1 MMPKQLWMVGLGLW
15 MLLMGSHEGFAQK
28 KKKAEEKT
36 AEQITEAEFLF
47 TEGMKFFI
55 TEEYGKSL
63 PLFQK
68 ALDILPDNAGVQY
81 ATAQAYDRLNQQ
93 DKAVPF
99 AEKALQSDPSN
110 KFYALSLADLYVKLK
125 SYEAAEKIYKV
136 LIEKDPMSSD
146 YGVELAA
153 IYLFQNKYDDALKAY
168 DKVERNLGV
177 TEEITRQKQII
188 YLRQNKVAEAIKE
201 GQKLVAAEPENSD
214 YQIELVQLMM
224 TNDRADDA
232 QPYLERILK
241 TNPDDAQAHV
251 LLAEIYRK
259 KGDLAN
265 CNRQL
270 DLAFGNANLDGLT
283 KARILASYVGMLN
296 DDASRENAFRL
307 AEGLVKMHPQEAKAY
322 LIYAD
327 LLMQRNEKLKA
338 RDAYVK
344 SARLDRTEFEVWARI
359 IQLDGDLQQIDSL
372 LEHSEEAAEL
382 FPNQPMVW
390 YSNGSAHLIKRN
402 YDKAI
407 ESLEEARRL
416 NSTKEMETVIYGQ
429 LGDAYNGIGK
439 HAKSD
444 DAYEAALKTDPNNDH
459 VLNNYSY
466 FLSLRKEKL
475 PLALEMGAKLVELHP
490 DNSTYLDTYAWVL
503 YVNKEY
509 QKARTYL
516 EKAVANN
523 TTNSAVIV
531 EHYGDVLYQLG
542 EREKAL
548 EQWKKAKQ
556 MGVVNPLLDKKIA
569 TGQLY
574 E

>member
-1 MMPKQLWMVGLGLW
+1 MQKHLWILLLGVLV
-15 MLLMGSHEGFAQK
+15 MSGSMTGYAQK
-28 KKKAEEKT
+28 KKKGEEKT
-36 AEQITEAEFLF
+36 AEQLTEAEFLF
-47 TEGMKFFI
+47 TEAMKFFI
-55 TEEYGKSL
+55 TEEYEKSL

-68 ALDILPDNAGVQY
+68 ALDIVPDNAGAQY
-81 ATAQAYDRLNQQ
+81 AMSQAYDKLDQF
-93 DKAVPF
+93 DKALVL
-99 AEKALQSDPSN
+99 AEKAFASEPN
-110 KFYALSLADLYVKLK
+110 NRYYALHLADLHVKLK
-125 SYEAAEKIYKV
+125 TYEAAEKIYKA
-136 LIEKDPMSSD
+136 LIDKEPLNSD
-146 YGVELAA
+146 YGIELAA
-153 IYLFQNKYDDALKAY
+153 IYLFQNKYDEALKAY
-168 DKVERNLGV
+168 DKVERSMGV

-188 YLRQNKVAEAIKE
+188 YLRQNKINEAIKE
-201 GQKLVAAEPENSD
+201 GQRLVASEPDNAD
-214 YQIELVQLMM
+214 FQIELVQLMM
-224 TNDRADDA
+224 TNDRTDDA
-232 QPYLERILK
+232 LPFLEKIIK
-241 TNPDDAQAHV
+241 NDPDDAQAHV
-251 LLAEIYRK
+251 LLAEVYRK

-270 DLAFGNANLDGLT
+270 DLAFNNANLDGLT
-283 KARILASYVGMLN
+283 KARILASYVGMLS
-296 DDASRENAFRL
+296 DEASRENAFRL
-307 AEGLVKMHPQEAKAY
+307 AQGLVKMHPQEAKAH

-327 LLMQRNEKLKA
+327 LLMQRNQKAQA
-338 RDAYVK
+338 RDAYVR
-344 SARLDRTEFEVWARI
+344 SARLDRSEFEVWARV

-372 LEHSEEAAEL
+372 LVHSEQAAEL

-390 YSNGSAHLIKRN
+390 YSNGSAHLMKRN
-402 YDKAI
+402 YERAI

-416 NSTKEMETVIYGQ
+416 NGTKEMETIIYGQ
-429 LGDAYNGIGK
+429 LGDAYNGLGK
-439 HAKSD
+439 HVKSD
-444 DAYEAALKTDPNNDH
+444 DAYDAALKADPNNDH

-475 PLALEMGAKLVELHP
+475 PLALEMGAKLVEMHP

-523 TTNSAVIV
+523 KTNSAVIV

-548 EQWKKAKQ
+548 EQWKKAKL
-556 MGVVNPLLDKKIA
+556 MGNNNPVLDKKIA